1 MERNEKQNVL
11 KEKVI
16 SILMKSNNIG
26 REDAEKIYKSIIY
39 SILSPSS
46 EELNPEIIS
55 DINNTLRD
63 YYGNYPNY
71 QLNSNGH
78 ITYKEKLDEN
88 DVASILYKERKIQ
101 CDLLCNHEIYYEP
114 IEDFT
119 IEEIENCINSNDENM
134 YKEIG
139 KKKLISKINSFSKNK
154 ISEINEDDTIPFEYI
169 YEFYVGS
176 EEKRGK
182 DGNSFITDFI
192 RNDIFYEL
200 PFQLEE
206 LRLKI
211 SKSYSFDEASLY
223 STIIDEVIVFI
234 KKTYMDIEISN
245 IPKEVIVDIL
255 SKEYNENISN
265 YGQKYSELLDLNIYH
280 LKRIL
285 EERKNNFID
294 SKNTNADEVKEKS
307 GFKL

>member
-1 MERNEKQNVL
+1 MERNEKQNDL

-26 REDAEKIYKSIIY
+26 RDDAEKIYKSIIF

-46 EELNPEIIS
+46 EELNPEMIS

-88 DVASILYKERKIQ
+88 DVASILFKERELH
-101 CDLLCNHEIYYEP
+101 CDVLCNEKFFYEP

-119 IEEIENCINSNDENM
+119 IEEIEKCINSNDENM

-139 KKKLISKINSFSKNK
+139 KTKLINKINSFSKNK
-154 ISEINEDDTIPFEYI
+154 ISEINEDDTIPFEFI
-169 YEFYVGS
+169 YEFYLGS
-176 EEKRGK
+176 EEKRGN
-182 DGNSFITDFI
+182 DGNSFITDSI
-192 RNDIFYEL
+192 RNDIFAEL
-200 PFQLEE
+200 SYHLEE
-206 LRLKI
+206 LKQKKEYSTLKQ
-211 SKSYSFDEASLY
+211 KKEY

>member
-88 DVASILYKERKIQ
+88 DVASILYKERELH
-101 CDLLCNHEIYYEP
+101 CDVLCNDTDFYDP

-119 IEEIENCINSNDENM
+119 IEEIEKCINSNDENM

-139 KKKLISKINSFSKNK
+139 KTKLINKINSFSKNK
-154 ISEINEDDTIPFEYI
+154 ISEINEDDTIPFEFI
-169 YEFYVGS
+169 YEFYLGS
-176 EEKRGK
+176 EEKLGN
-182 DGNSFITDFI
+182 DGNSFITDSI
-192 RNDIFYEL
+192 RNAIFAEL
-200 PFQLEE
+200 PCDLEE
-206 LRLKI
+206 LKQKRG
-211 SKSYSFDEASLY
+211 Y